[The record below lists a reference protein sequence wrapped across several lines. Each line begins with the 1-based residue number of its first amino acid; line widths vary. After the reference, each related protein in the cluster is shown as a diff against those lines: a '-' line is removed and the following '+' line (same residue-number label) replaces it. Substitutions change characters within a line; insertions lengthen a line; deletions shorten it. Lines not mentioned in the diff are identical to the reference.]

1 MKPQTWSMSERV
13 DATFSC
19 EMSTMLLRGYRLKA
33 HLASPVYK

>member
-19 EMSTMLLRGYRLKA
+19 EMSTMQEATLKA
-33 HLASPVYK
+33 HLASLVYK